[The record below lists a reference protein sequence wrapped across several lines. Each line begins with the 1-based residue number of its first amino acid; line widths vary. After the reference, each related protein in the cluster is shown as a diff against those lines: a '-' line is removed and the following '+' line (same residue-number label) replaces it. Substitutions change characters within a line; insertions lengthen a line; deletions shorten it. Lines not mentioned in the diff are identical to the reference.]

1 MERWAKIG
9 IGAGLIYLALLKI
22 SRSLV
27 VGVRSFQFKSVDL
40 TNKTVSLAIN
50 MEIKNPLIFG
60 ITITGIQGDVYMQ
73 GMKVGYVNTSYNY
86 YLAGGHTHVLPVIVN
101 LSIGAL
107 GDAVIQNI
115 QTGDIRTLTIAFNG
129 RVLAGKLKLTMPVQV
144 ELDYKD
150 LV

>member
-86 YLAGGHTHVLPVIVN
+86 YLAGGHTHILPVIVN

-115 QTGDIRTLTIAFNG
+115 QTGDISTLTIAFNG